1 MNNLSHFRQDAQ
13 LGLAQLNRNADRIA
27 ANRNMLADQQKHMA
41 SLANQRQMLGMQQ
54 AHEKDL
60 VGRKA
65 LVLQG
70 LVDKLR

>member
-1 MNNLSHFRQDAQ
+1 MNNLGHFRQDAQ

-27 ANRNMLADQQKHMA
+27 ANRDRLADHQKHMA
-41 SLANQRQMLGMQQ
+41 SLANQQQMLGMQQ

-60 VGRKA
+60 VERKA
-65 LVLQG
+65 SVLQG